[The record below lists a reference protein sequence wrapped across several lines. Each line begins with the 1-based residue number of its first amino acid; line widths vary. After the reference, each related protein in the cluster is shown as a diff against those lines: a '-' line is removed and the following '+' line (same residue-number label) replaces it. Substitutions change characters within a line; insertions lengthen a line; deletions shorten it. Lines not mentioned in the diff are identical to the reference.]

1 MGDDHNDNERA
12 SVEDPRRRSAPAVT
26 CLKHYARIL
35 HRRARRGEP
44 EALKRLR
51 VLRELRDAEP
61 AQIARTIQR
70 RHCLT
75 ASAVNVG
82 FRSWEHALSVLD
94 ENDDG
99 DGGTKDFG
107 TLLYP
112 DSCFGHWN
120 IWSADYEEARG
131 IRETHGGY
139 LLAYR
144 RQFLIVDRHYIESLG
159 LDPDDPDWD
168 AIGRDWVKPHA
179 REARARLDRTL
190 VSNALTRLAG

>member
-1 MGDDHNDNERA
+1 MDRDTDNDSKHR
-12 SVEDPRRRSAPAVT
+12 PAPAVT

-35 HRRARRGEP
+35 HRRAQRGEP

-61 AQIARTIQR
+61 AEIARTIQR

-82 FRSWEHALSVLD
+82 FRSWEHALSVFD
-94 ENDDG
+94 CNGQG
-99 DGGTKDFG
+99 DGSAKDFG

-120 IWSADYEEARG
+120 IWSADYEEARA

-159 LDPDDPDWD
+159 LDPDDPDWG
-168 AIGRDWVKPHA
+168 AIGRDWVKPHD

-190 VSNALTRLAG
+190 VSHALTRLAASSLTE